1 MSIDVKANGWYET
14 YITGADI
21 LLVNN
26 VIIDNF
32 QQPFGFFRDVIN
44 NVLKSLLIDGLRD
57 TARIDGHHRIVASSL
72 GIAFDGNLSSQTAVE
87 DDRDQRLNWHDLAK
101 AARAEYSPSEC
112 PAKTESRWINPEISY
127 PQRKPFPLG

>member
-32 QQPFGFFRDVIN
+32 QQPFGFFSDVIQQR
-44 NVLKSLLIDGLRD
+44 NV
-57 TARIDGHHRIVASSL
+57 
-72 GIAFDGNLSSQTAVE
+72 E
-87 DDRDQRLNWHDLAK
+87 LAH
-101 AARAEYSPSEC
+101 
-112 PAKTESRWINPEISY
+112 
-127 PQRKPFPLG
+127 